1 MAGLQQPFERT
12 RHDSTPTGASR
23 GQHCISRPHRTRQI
37 SASGWALGLGS
48 DKAKLHAVAEFHLQI
63 KTSTSPK
70 TEKKLQM
77 KEPQVT
83 IAFRVPA
90 WVVQEIDN
98 QRDSWNK
105 SRPDKK
111 DWSRS
116 DMYRW
121 ILTMHAEHLTGER
134 P

>member
-1 MAGLQQPFERT
+1 
-12 RHDSTPTGASR
+12 
-23 GQHCISRPHRTRQI
+23 
-37 SASGWALGLGS
+37 
-48 DKAKLHAVAEFHLQI
+48 
-63 KTSTSPK
+63 
-70 TEKKLQM
+70 M
-77 KEPQVT
+77 KEPQIT

-111 DWSRS
+111 RWSRS